1 MRKIAYFYAI
11 FVSLSLLMSPSI
23 WAQCNKDIE
32 IDGLI
37 MDQTKTKIGHDF
49 ADNFA
54 LSWETTAI
62 GYNMVIDE
70 QADFLIGSWVSIEIN
85 GNLAFRAALRPN
97 RDAIEELAEEAKADC
112 NEWLTNQNEMVKALE
127 NEKDMK
133 GDGI

>member
-1 MRKIAYFYAI
+1 
-11 FVSLSLLMSPSI
+11 MSPSI